1 MNSNRIA
8 YIALAF
14 VCIVWGTTY
23 LALLIGVRHFPPFL
37 FTGLRQFTAG
47 LVLASFMIMVRKQTL
62 GGWANIWRQMLTGFM
77 MITIGNG
84 LVGWGE
90 LYVPSGI
97 ASLIASLSPL
107 WIILIN
113 VAINREEKTSPYAW
127 AGVLV
132 GVLGMMVLFQN
143 NIADLANPKYLTG
156 AFLILLAALGW
167 ASGSVFIKKQK
178 KRSHPILNAGLQM
191 LFGGLWSFMLSFIFD
206 DLSNVQWSPETAW
219 ALLYLII
226 FGSLLAF
233 AAYGY
238 ALSKLPI
245 TLVSMHAYINPLV
258 AVFLGWLILDE
269 KVNVNTAIA
278 FLLIVTSIYL
288 VNRGLQKGKVGGR
301 KSEVGSQ
308 KSEVGNRKSEPLVAE
323 TN

>member
-8 YIALAF
+8 YLALAF
-14 VCIVWGTTY
+14 VCVVWGTTY

-47 LVLASFMIMVRKQTL
+47 LILASFMLLVRKQQL
-62 GGWANIWRQMLTGFM
+62 GGWANIWRQALTGFM
-77 MITIGNG
+77 MISIGNG

-90 LYVPSGI
+90 QFVPSGI

-113 VAINREEKTSPYAW
+113 VAVNRQDKTHLFAW
-127 AGVLV
+127 MGVLL
-132 GVLGMMVLFQN
+132 GVFGMVILFQD
-143 NIADLANPKYLTG
+143 NISFLTNPQYATG
-156 AFLILLAALGW
+156 ALLVLLAAMGW
-167 ASGSVFIKKQK
+167 AGGSVFIKKQK
-178 KRSHPILNAGLQM
+178 PRSHPILNAGLQM
-191 LFGGLWSFMLSFIFD
+191 FFGGFWCFVLSLIFD
-206 DLSNVQWSPETAW
+206 DLSKVEWSPQVAG

-226 FGSLLAF
+226 VGSLLAF

-258 AVFLGWLILDE
+258 AVFLGWLVLDE
-269 KVNVNTAIA
+269 KVNLNTALA
-278 FLLIVTSIYL
+278 FLLIVGSIYL
-288 VNRGLQKGKVGGR
+288 VNRGLQKQKLAMNETRPRPVGR
-301 KSEVGSQ
+301 MST
-308 KSEVGNRKSEPLVAE
+308 LVRLVRSKWD
-323 TN
+323 

>member
-1 MNSNRIA
+1 MNTSNRIA
-8 YIALAF
+8 YLALAF

-23 LALLIGVRHFPPFL
+23 LALLIGVRHFPAFL

-47 LVLASFMIMVRKQTL
+47 LILASFMLFVRKQEL
-62 GGWANIWRQMLTGFM
+62 GAWANIWRQMLTGFM

-84 LVGWGE
+84 LVGWAE
-90 LYVPSGI
+90 QIVPSGI
-97 ASLIASLSPL
+97 AALIASLSPL

-113 VAINREEKTSPYAW
+113 VAVNREEKTHPFAW

-132 GVLGMMVLFQN
+132 GVAGMVILFQS
-143 NIADLANPKYLTG
+143 NIIFLTNPQYMTG
-156 AFLILLAALGW
+156 ALLVLVAALGW
-167 ASGSVFIKKQK
+167 ASGSVFIKKQQ

-191 LFGGLWSFMLSFIFD
+191 FFGGLWSFVLSLFFD
-206 DLSNVQWSPETAW
+206 DLSEVQWSPEAAW
-219 ALLYLII
+219 ALAYLII

-258 AVFLGWLILDE
+258 AVFLGWLVLDE
-269 KVNVNTAIA
+269 KVNLNTALA
-278 FLLIVTSIYL
+278 FMLIVGSIYL
-288 VNRGLQKGKVGGR
+288 VNRGLQK
-301 KSEVGSQ
+301 Q
-308 KSEVGNRKSEPLVAE
+308 KIPKLDAPKRAVSRLSNFMQVVRSKMD
-323 TN
+323 